1 MSRIAALFFFL
12 VSCAC
17 RNVDQSRG
25 NPMTRFVDDYFNAYF
40 EWNPSAATSLGFHE
54 YDSKMEDY
62 SAASYK
68 KRIEKLKELQ
78 RQLAAL
84 PATRT
89 ADEAIDLELLDSQIR
104 AELLDIET
112 LETWRHNPMNYVS
125 MPGSTIDNLMKRN
138 FAPKADRL
146 RSVIDRLKGVR
157 AMIEAMKQNV
167 DNPPHE
173 FTDLAFR
180 IAHGSVGFF
189 KESVADWAK
198 DAASGEGALLND
210 FNAANAAATAA
221 LDDAAGW
228 LEKTLLP
235 ESKGTNAIGAD
246 NFSKKLLY
254 EEMVDTPL
262 DRLLA
267 IGEDNLEKD
276 YNAFIESARKIDPSK
291 SPSEVMKSLSNE
303 HPTEASLIPDAKQT
317 IEAIIQFI
325 RDKNI
330 VTIPSEVR
338 PTITETP
345 PYARSGT
352 FASMDTPGPYETKA
366 TEAFYYV
373 TPPEIDWDA
382 RHKEEHLR
390 GFNPPVMK
398 IISTHEAYPG
408 HYIQFLNA
416 KQFPTKTRKV
426 IACGTNAEGWAHYS
440 EQMMVE
446 EGFGN
451 GDLRTRL
458 AQLQEALLRDARY
471 VVGIKLHTAGWTVEQ
486 GAQFFRE
493 KAFQEPASAYEEA
506 RRGAYNPTYR
516 YYTLGKLQIYKLR
529 EDYRKLKGSGYTLQ
543 GFHDQFVKQGSIPI
557 KLIRRILLPA
567 DRGSTL

>member
-1 MSRIAALFFFL
+1 MRTMSRIAALFFFL

-40 EWNPSAATSLGFHE
+40 EWNPSAATSAGFHE
-54 YDSKMEDY
+54 YDSRMEDY
-62 SAASYK
+62 SAASFK
-68 KRIEKLKELQ
+68 NRIGKLKELQ

-84 PATRT
+84 PTTRT

-291 SPSEVMKSLSNE
+291 SPS
-303 HPTEASLIPDAKQT
+303 A
-317 IEAIIQFI
+317 
-325 RDKNI
+325 
-330 VTIPSEVR
+330 
-338 PTITETP
+338 
-345 PYARSGT
+345 
-352 FASMDTPGPYETKA
+352 
-366 TEAFYYV
+366 
-373 TPPEIDWDA
+373 
-382 RHKEEHLR
+382 
-390 GFNPPVMK
+390 
-398 IISTHEAYPG
+398 
-408 HYIQFLNA
+408 
-416 KQFPTKTRKV
+416 
-426 IACGTNAEGWAHYS
+426 
-440 EQMMVE
+440 
-446 EGFGN
+446 
-451 GDLRTRL
+451 
-458 AQLQEALLRDARY
+458 
-471 VVGIKLHTAGWTVEQ
+471 
-486 GAQFFRE
+486 
-493 KAFQEPASAYEEA
+493 
-506 RRGAYNPTYR
+506 
-516 YYTLGKLQIYKLR
+516 
-529 EDYRKLKGSGYTLQ
+529 
-543 GFHDQFVKQGSIPI
+543 
-557 KLIRRILLPA
+557 
-567 DRGSTL
+567 